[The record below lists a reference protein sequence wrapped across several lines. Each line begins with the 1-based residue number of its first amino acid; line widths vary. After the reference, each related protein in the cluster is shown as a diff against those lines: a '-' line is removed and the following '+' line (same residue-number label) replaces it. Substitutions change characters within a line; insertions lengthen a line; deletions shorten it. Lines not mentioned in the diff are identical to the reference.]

1 VIKAM
6 VVRELGGGWVE
17 ENIQIA
23 DPIGQEVLID
33 LKASGLCGSD
43 HMEMSREVQYP
54 PPAVLGHEIA
64 GVVAQVG
71 PNVTEFAVGDHVA
84 ACLVQFCG
92 KCERCLAGEPGLCRS
107 PELTVRGPDDKP
119 RLTGADGKPLTQ
131 GMALGG
137 FAQQALVH
145 ENMLVKL
152 PKDMPFAQAAVLGCG
167 VITGTGAVLNAA
179 KVQPGEDLVI
189 IGAGGVGLNV
199 VSGAVLASA
208 GKIISVDLNT
218 ESLAAAKAFGATHTI
233 NSSEVDPVEAVRELT
248 DGFGVKYVFDVVGI
262 GITARQ
268 GYDMLDNGGTLYQIG
283 MGSPTDTLDTV
294 PLDNA
299 FSRKGIQ
306 GVFLGSGV
314 PKRDMAMLVEQY
326 QAGRLNLD
334 DIVSG
339 EIKLSDVN
347 KGYEMI
353 RDPKVNRL
361 VITDFS

>member
-1 VIKAM
+1 MKAM

-17 ENIQIA
+17 EDIHIA
-23 DPIGQEVLID
+23 EPIGQEVLIE

-43 HMEMSREVQYP
+43 HMEMSNEVQYP

-64 GVVAQVG
+64 GVVTAIG
-71 PNVTEFAVGDHVA
+71 PNVTEFQVGDHVA
-84 ACLVQFCG
+84 ACLVQFCA
-92 KCERCLAGEPGLCRS
+92 KCDRCLSGEPGLCRS
-107 PELTVRGPDDKP
+107 PELTLRGEGEEP
-119 RLTGADGKPLTQ
+119 RLKDANGEPLTQ

-145 ENMLVKL
+145 ENMLVNL

-179 KVQPGEDLVI
+179 KVQAGEDLVI

-199 VSGAVLASA
+199 VSGATLAGA
-208 GKIISVDLNT
+208 GKIISIDVNQ
-218 ESLAAAKAFGATHTI
+218 ESLDAAQAFGATHTI
-233 NSSEVDPVEAVRELT
+233 NSAETDPVAAVKELT
-248 DGFGVKYVFDVVGI
+248 GGFGVRTVFDVVGV
-262 GITARQ
+262 GATARQ

-294 PLDNA
+294 PLQNA
-299 FSRKGIQ
+299 FGRKAIQ

-314 PKRDMAMLVEQY
+314 PKRDMAMLVTQY

-334 DIVSG
+334 DLVSA

-347 KGYEMI
+347 EGYDMI
-353 RDPKVNRL
+353 RDPKVNRI

>member
-1 VIKAM
+1 MKAM
-6 VVRELGGGWVE
+6 IVRELGGGWVE
-17 ENIQIA
+17 EELEIA
-23 DPIGQEVLID
+23 DPIGQEVLVE

-43 HMEMSREVQYP
+43 HMEMSNEVQYP

-64 GVVAQVG
+64 GVVTAIG

-92 KCERCLAGEPGLCRS
+92 KCEQCLDGEPGLCRS
-107 PELTVRGPDDKP
+107 PELTLRGDDEEP
-119 RLTGADGKPLTQ
+119 RLKDADGKAVTQ

-137 FAQQALVH
+137 FAQQSLVH

-152 PKDMPFAQAAVLGCG
+152 PEDMPFAQAAVLGCG

-179 KVQPGEDLVI
+179 KVRPGEDVVI

-208 GKIISVDLNT
+208 GKIISVDLNS
-218 ESLAAAKAFGATHTI
+218 ESLEAAKKFGATHTV
-233 NSSEVDPVEAVRELT
+233 NSSEIDPVAAVKELT
-248 DGFGVKYVFDVVGI
+248 GGYGVRTVFDVVGI
-262 GITARQ
+262 GVTAQQ
-268 GYDMLDNGGTLYQIG
+268 GYDMLDSGGTLYQIG
-283 MGSPTDTLDTV
+283 MGSGDDTLNTV
-294 PLDNA
+294 PMQNA
-299 FSRKGIQ
+299 FGRKAIQ
-306 GVFLGSGV
+306 GVFMGSGV
-314 PKRDMAMLVEQY
+314 PKRDMAMLVKQY

-339 EIKLSDVN
+339 EIKLSQVN
-347 KGYEMI
+347 EGYEMI
-353 RDPKVNRL
+353 RDPKVNRV

>member
-1 VIKAM
+1 MKAM
-6 VVRELGGGWVE
+6 VVRELGAGWVE
-17 ENIQIA
+17 EEVQIA
-23 DPIGQEVLID
+23 DPIGQEVLVE

-43 HMEMSREVQYP
+43 QMEMSQEVNYP

-64 GVVAQVG
+64 GVVAAVG
-71 PNVTEFAVGDHVA
+71 PEVTEFAVGDHVA

-92 KCERCLAGEPGLCRS
+92 KCERCLSGEPGLCRS
-107 PELTVRGPDDKP
+107 PELTVRGDDEEL
-119 RLTGADGKPLTQ
+119 RLKDADGNPLTQ

-137 FAQQALVH
+137 FAQQSLVH

-179 KVQPGEDLVI
+179 KVQPGDDVVI

-199 VSGAVLASA
+199 VSGAVLAGA
-208 GKIISVDLNT
+208 GRIISVDLNQ
-218 ESLAAAKAFGATHTI
+218 ESLDAAKSFGATHTI
-233 NSSEVDPVEAVRELT
+233 NSAENDPVAAVKELT
-248 DGFGVKYVFDVVGI
+248 GGYGVRTVFDVVGI
-262 GITARQ
+262 GATARQ

-294 PLDNA
+294 PMHNA
-299 FSRKGIQ
+299 FNRRAIQ
-306 GVFLGSGV
+306 GVFMGSGV
-314 PKRDMAMLVEQY
+314 PKRDMAMLVKQY

-334 DIVSG
+334 DLVSAQ
-339 EIKLSDVN
+339 ISLSEVN
-347 KGYEMI
+347 EGYEMI
-353 RDPKVNRL
+353 RDPKVNRV

>member
-1 VIKAM
+1 M

-43 HMEMSREVQYP
+43 HMEMSREVNYP

-64 GVVAQVG
+64 GVVAAVG
-71 PNVTEFAVGDHVA
+71 PEVTEFAVGDHVA

-179 KVQPGEDLVI
+179 KVQPGEDVVI

-199 VSGAVLASA
+199 VSGARLAGA
-208 GKIISVDLNT
+208 GKTISVDLNQQ
-218 ESLAAAKAFGATHTI
+218 SLDAAKANGATHTI
-233 NSSEVDPVEAVRELT
+233 NLSNEDPVAVVKELT
-248 DGFGVKYVFDVVGI
+248 DGYGVTSVFDVVGI
-262 GITARQ
+262 GATARQ

-283 MGSPTDTLDTV
+283 MGSPTDTLNTV
-294 PLDNA
+294 PLENA
-299 FSRKGIQ
+299 FARKGIQ

-339 EIKLSDVN
+339 EIKLSQVN
-347 KGYEMI
+347 EGYQMI
-353 RDPKVNRL
+353 RDPKVNRV

>member
-1 VIKAM
+1 MKAM

-17 ENIQIA
+17 EDISIA
-23 DPIGQEVLID
+23 GPIGQEVLVE

-43 HMEMSREVQYP
+43 HMEMSQEVQYP
-54 PPAVLGHEIA
+54 PPAVLGHEIS
-64 GVVAQVG
+64 GVVVAIG
-71 PNVTEFAVGDHVA
+71 SEVTQFEIGDHVA

-92 KCERCLAGEPGLCRS
+92 KCDRCLSGEPGLCRS
-107 PELTVRGPDDKP
+107 PELTVRADHEEP
-119 RLTGADGKPLTQ
+119 RLKDAAGKPLTQ

-137 FAQQALVH
+137 FAQRALVH

-152 PKDMPFAQAAVLGCG
+152 PDDMPFAQAAVLGCG

-179 KVQPGEDLVI
+179 KIQPGQDVVI

-199 VSGAVLASA
+199 VSGAILASA
-208 GKIISVDLNT
+208 GKIISVDLNQ
-218 ESLAAAKAFGATHTI
+218 ESLDAAKAFGATHTV
-233 NSSEVDPVEAVRELT
+233 NSSHEDPVTVVKNLT
-248 DGFGVKYVFDVVGI
+248 DNYGVSAVFDVVGI
-262 GITARQ
+262 GATARQ
-268 GYDMLDNGGTLYQIG
+268 GYDMLDNGGILYQIG

-294 PLDNA
+294 PMQNA
-299 FSRKGIQ
+299 FNRRGIQ

-314 PKRDMAMLVEQY
+314 PKRDMAMLVKQY

-334 DIVSG
+334 DLVSA

-347 KGYEMI
+347 EGYELL
-353 RDPKVNRL
+353 RDPKVNRV